1 MKTMKSTNN
10 LVEAHAIYL
19 KDLKGYSTHTV
30 EEYTRDIVDFV
41 RWFRE
46 YDQDARWS
54 KVTREVIDDYMIHM
68 SNDMLKPA
76 TINRHISALSSL
88 FRFFCRQGLTNTNP
102 TKYESRPKVAQTEPN
117 TINVND
123 LEKAIENAD
132 DETALALTLL
142 YQTGVRAEELLNIR
156 TTDIDYQNNII
167 RIHGKGSKDR
177 TVFVLPQTIE
187 MIEAWMKGGSGKL
200 FTYNTTRDLRR
211 DVHEALEPYSK
222 ANQLS
227 PHAIRHTFA
236 TEMTNKGM
244 STITLAALLGHSNV
258 KTTQKYVNMNGVGV
272 QQQYLQFMS

>member
-1 MKTMKSTNN
+1 MKTIGTTNN

-19 KDLKGYSTHTV
+19 RELKGYSTHTV

-46 YDQDARWS
+46 YDQEARWS

-76 TINRHISALSSL
+76 TINRHISALSSI
-88 FRFFCRQGLTNTNP
+88 FRFFCRQGLTTVNP
-102 TKYESRPKVAQTEPN
+102 TKYESRPKVAKTEPN
-117 TINVND
+117 TINVKD

-156 TTDIDYQNNII
+156 TTDIDYQNLTI
-167 RIHGKGSKDR
+167 RIHGKGNKDR
-177 TVFVLPQTIE
+177 TVFVLPQTVE
-187 MIEAWMKGGSGKL
+187 MIEAWMKGGTGKL

-211 DVHEALEPYSK
+211 DVHEALEPYAK
-222 ANQLS
+222 AKQLS

-244 STITLAALLGHSNV
+244 STITLASLLGHSSV
-258 KTTQKYVNMNGVGV
+258 KTTQKYVNMNGVAV
-272 QQQYLQFMS
+272 QQQYMSFMS